1 MAKYAAFQRLHLGAT
16 TRLTFE
22 EYERLPEKDATRYEL
37 DEGTL
42 LMEPSPALR
51 HNLIRQRIAAQLT
64 QFVRSHQLGVVVE
77 EMDFR
82 LGTDTVR
89 NPDVAF
95 ITAEHLRSIDPDRS
109 PAEGAPALAV
119 EVISPTNLAQDI
131 AKKVRQYLEAG
142 SEAVWLVYPALR
154 LIEVH
159 DPTGA
164 RRITEPE
171 SVQESRLFS
180 GFKFS
185 LSLTALFDDL
195 FRQ

>member
-1 MAKYAAFQRLHLGAT
+1 MGAT
-16 TRLTFE
+16 TRLTFA
-22 EYERLPEKDATRYEL
+22 EYEKLPEKEGTRYEL

-51 HNLIRQRIAAQLT
+51 HNLIRQRIAVRLT
-64 QFVRSHQLGVVVE
+64 EFVRSHRLGVGVE

-95 ITAEHLRSIDPDRS
+95 IAADHLRNIDPDQS
-109 PAEGAPALAV
+109 PVEGAPALAI
-119 EVISPTNLAQDI
+119 EVISPTNLAQDT

-142 SEAVWLVYPALR
+142 CRAVWLVYPLLR
-154 LIEVH
+154 LVEVH
-159 DPTGA
+159 DAAGA
-164 RRITEPE
+164 RRVAEPE
-171 SVQESRLFS
+171 SILESKPFS

>member
-1 MAKYAAFQRLHLGAT
+1 MSTT
-16 TRLTFE
+16 TRLTLADF
-22 EYERLPEKDATRYEL
+22 ERLPEKEGTHYEL

-51 HNLIRQRIAAQLT
+51 HNLIRQRIAEQLT
-64 QFVRSHQLGVVVE
+64 HFVRSHRLGVVVE

-95 ITAEHLRSIDPDRS
+95 IVSDDLRNIDPDHS
-109 PAEGAPALAV
+109 PVEGAPALAI
-119 EVISPTNLAQDI
+119 EVISPTNLAQDT

-142 SEAVWLVYPALR
+142 SHAVWLVYPTLR

-159 DPTGA
+159 DAAGA

-171 SVQESRLFS
+171 SLQESKIFR

-185 LSLTALFDDL
+185 LSLAALFDDI

>member
-1 MAKYAAFQRLHLGAT
+1 MGTT
-16 TRLTFE
+16 TRLTFAE
-22 EYERLPEKDATRYEL
+22 FETLPEKEGTRYEL

-51 HNLIRQRIAAQLT
+51 HNLVRQRIAVQLT
-64 QFVRSHQLGVVVE
+64 QFVRSHQLGLVVE

-95 ITAEHLRSIDPDRS
+95 ISADHLRNVDPDDS
-109 PAEGAPALAV
+109 PVEGSPALAV
-119 EVISPTNLAQDI
+119 EVISPTNLAQDT

-142 SEAVWLVYPALR
+142 CHAVWLVYPTLR
-154 LIEVH
+154 LIEIH
-159 DPTGA
+159 DATGA
-164 RRITEPE
+164 RRINEPE
-171 SVQESRLFS
+171 ILEESKPFA

-185 LSLTALFDDL
+185 LSLETLFDDL

>member
-1 MAKYAAFQRLHLGAT
+1 MGTT
-16 TRLTFE
+16 TRLTFAE
-22 EYERLPEKDATRYEL
+22 FEKLPEKEGTRYEL

-51 HNLIRQRIAAQLT
+51 HNLIRQRIAVQLT

-82 LGTDTVR
+82 LGTDTIR

-95 ITAEHLRSIDPDRS
+95 ITSEHLQNIDPDHS
-109 PAEGAPALAV
+109 PVEGAPALAI
-119 EVISPTNLAQDI
+119 EVISPTNLAQDT

-142 SEAVWLVYPALR
+142 CRAVWLVYPSLR
-154 LIEVH
+154 LIEIH
-159 DPTGA
+159 DAVSA
-164 RRITEPE
+164 RRVNEPE
-171 SVQESRLFS
+171 SIQESKLFS
-180 GFKFS
+180 GLKFS
-185 LSLTALFDDL
+185 LSLTALFDDV

>member
-1 MAKYAAFQRLHLGAT
+1 MAVCRGIDVGTT
-16 TRLTFE
+16 TRLTLAG
-22 EYERLPEKDATRYEL
+22 YEKLPDKEGTHYEL

-51 HNLIRQRIAAQLT
+51 HNLIRQRIAVQLT
-64 QFVRSHQLGVVVE
+64 QFVRSHQLGVVVG

-95 ITAEHLRSIDPDRS
+95 ITADHLRNIDPDHS
-109 PAEGAPALAV
+109 PAEGTPALAV
-119 EVISPTNLAQDI
+119 EVISTTNLAQDT
-131 AKKVRQYLEAG
+131 AKKVRQYLDAG
-142 SEAVWLVYPALR
+142 SRAVWLVYPALR

-159 DPTGA
+159 DSAGA

-171 SVQESRLFS
+171 SLQESRCLPASNFP
-180 GFKFS
+180 FH
-185 LSLTALFDDL
+185 
-195 FRQ
+195 